1 MTPRNGFPG
10 LRPEAELLLAAAM
23 PDRARALA
31 KAREIPAG
39 DLDLDVLLETAV
51 RGRLI
56 TLLLRTLRETHP
68 ELVRGSELEQSGR
81 RFEWRTLRLT
91 HELVKILREC
101 EERDIEV
108 VPYKGP
114 ALAALL
120 YDEPTERVFKDLD
133 LLVRRDQVRPLI
145 EMLESRGY
153 VADPRF
159 ELEDLPRWMERD
171 CELRMTRPEPQTIVE
186 VHWHVLPPSHARN
199 LDFEG
204 LWDRR
209 RPFEFGG
216 LQTFTFGP
224 EDTLLLIAIH
234 AGEKHGWRRLQLLAD
249 VARLMHRYP
258 DLDYAAVRAQAASA
272 GFEEVFFEGLHL
284 AWLLL
289 GAQLPEDLVREA
301 RSRPRVAR
309 KVAVVM
315 GHMFRPDSGHPSYR
329 EWSAYLRVAGERAT
343 ELGFDGGPAPSVRGY
358 VADSLALRWIDQP
371 VTLPRHLAFL
381 YYLYRPLRILFKHR
395 SGILRRI

>member
-1 MTPRNGFPG
+1 MTHRNGFPG

-23 PDRARALA
+23 PDRARALQR
-31 KAREIPAG
+31 AREIPAG
-39 DLDLDVLLETAV
+39 DLDLEVLLGTAV

-68 ELVRGSELEQSGR
+68 ELLAGSQLEQSGR

-91 HELVKILREC
+91 FELVEILRAC
-101 EERDIEV
+101 DQRGIEA

-133 LLVRRDQVRPLI
+133 LLVRPEQVRPLI
-145 EMLESRGY
+145 EMLASRGY

-159 ELEDLPRWMERD
+159 EIEHLQRWMGRD
-171 CELRMTRPEPQTIVE
+171 CELRMTRPEPETIVE
-186 VHWHVLPPSHARN
+186 VHWHVLPPHHARN

-209 RPFEFGG
+209 CPFELGG
-216 LQTFTFGP
+216 LRTYSFGP

-258 DLDYAAVRAQAASA
+258 DIDYGAVRAQAASA
-272 GFEEVFFEGLHL
+272 GFEEALFDGLHL

-289 GAQLPEDLVREA
+289 GAPLPDDLVREA
-301 RSRPRVAR
+301 RSRPRVTR
-309 KVAVVM
+309 KVAVVL
-315 GHMFRPDSGHPSYR
+315 GHMFRPDCGHPSYR
-329 EWSAYLRVAGERAT
+329 EWSAYLALARERAT
-343 ELGFDGGPAPSVRGY
+343 ELGFDAGPAPTVRAY
-358 VADSLALRWIDQP
+358 VTDSLALRWIDQP
-371 VTLPRHLAFL
+371 VNLPRSLVFL
-381 YYLYRPLRILFKHR
+381 YYLYRPLRLLWKHR